1 MFFIIMPDGLAI
13 KSFTLSPLPPNSVL
27 IVYRFEFECM
37 TQKPFQIF
45 SKNKTDYL
53 HSDKLSNC
61 ISCSLASTCLSKYYV
76 KKRGRQKKK
85 EKNLSQKKLFLNY
98 KQDTLKPR
106 TEEKGNLFDLS
117 RSFCF
122 EIWGRQNQLM

>member
-13 KSFTLSPLPPNSVL
+13 KTFTLSPLPPNSVL

-85 EKNLSQKKLFLNY
+85 KKIFHRRNCSLITNRTPLSQE
-98 KQDTLKPR
+98 LKRRAIYTTFPDHFALKYGVGR
-106 TEEKGNLFDLS
+106 TN
-117 RSFCF
+117 
-122 EIWGRQNQLM
+122 